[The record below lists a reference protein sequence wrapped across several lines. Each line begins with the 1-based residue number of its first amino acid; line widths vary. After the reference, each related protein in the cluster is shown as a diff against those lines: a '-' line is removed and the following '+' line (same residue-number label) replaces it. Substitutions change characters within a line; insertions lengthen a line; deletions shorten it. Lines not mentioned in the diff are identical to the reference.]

1 MFSEKTLKT
10 FYGKFVHIRYNGGV
24 ERKGVLVEVRD
35 GMIVLKDTVLPL
47 NGLESI
53 FWCPKEEDEVK
64 RK

>member
-35 GMIVLKDTVLPL
+35 GMIVLKGEVLLPL
-47 NGLESI
+47 DGVESV
-53 FWCPKEEDEVK
+53 FWCPREECEVK
-64 RK
+64 K